1 MSSKDKKK
9 QTYYD
14 KTWLEHEDFCL
25 WVAEV
30 KNISPQCIDV
40 KSVIRQMDYQIW
52 EFVPLKLI
60 SKVPLMKPMQR
71 KLRIFVGAQ
80 RHQLVLIH

>member
-9 QTYYD
+9 QTCYD
-14 KTWLEHEDFCL
+14 KTWLEHEDFSQ

-30 KNISPQCIDV
+30 ENISPQCIDV

-60 SKVPLMKPMQR
+60 SKVPLMKLMQR